1 MAANSQTNSTGPL
14 DDRAH
19 AGILGQTASG
29 DCIPG
34 IEILAQVS
42 HEMRTP
48 LNAVLGCATLLLE
61 GSDPLT
67 KEQRQL
73 LELLNSSGET
83 MLGFLNRILDFAKIQ
98 AGKMDRNYDPF
109 SPVESIHM
117 AMDMVALKAQAKGL
131 RLLFKNTSEIPPVL
145 MGDEVNFQQILINLL
160 SNAVKFTNQGH
171 VSITASG
178 FDRQDAAGYVL
189 CIQIRDTGI
198 GMSPEEQS
206 RVFQPFSQASDK
218 IRSTFGGSGLG
229 LAITAGITK
238 ALGGTLHLESEK
250 GRGTLITVHLPFG
263 LVHPSTSTISS
274 VKPLPSDFAPPRTAN
289 SRPNAPKKD
298 SAPEVSM
305 PGKNLQWDKRFAQEH
320 PLNILVV
327 DDAAANKM
335 VAVSMLRLLGYQPE
349 EADDGMDAIKKIAER
364 KIDAIL
370 LDLRM
375 PQISGLEVA
384 HRVRAQSLRACHFPD
399 RPLQIIAMTA
409 DPTYQASITGAE
421 GDFDDFLSK
430 PMRLENLVAALTKT
444 HERLTSQPTNSALS

>member
-1 MAANSQTNSTGPL
+1 MAANLQTNKNGSM
-14 DDRAH
+14 
-19 AGILGQTASG
+19 AGNTAAGLLCQSDSG
-29 DCIPG
+29 SCTPAL
-34 IEILAQVS
+34 EILAQVS

-83 MLGFLNRILDFAKIQ
+83 MLGFINRILDFAKIQ
-98 AGKMDRNYDPF
+98 AGRMEHNFEPF

-117 AMDMVALKAQAKGL
+117 AMDLVALKAQAKGL
-131 RLLFKNTSEIPPVL
+131 RMLFKNTAEIPPML
-145 MGDEVNFQQILINLL
+145 MGDEVHFQQILINLL
-160 SNAVKFTNQGH
+160 SNAVKFTEQGQ

-178 FDRQDAAGYVL
+178 FNRQDAEGYVL
-189 CIQIRDTGI
+189 SLQIRDTGI
-198 GMSPEEQS
+198 GMTPEEKAK
-206 RVFQPFSQASDK
+206 VFQPFSQATGK
-218 IRSTFGGSGLG
+218 IRNTFGGTGLG
-229 LAITAGITK
+229 LAITSGLTK
-238 ALGGTLHLESEK
+238 ALGGSLHLESEK
-250 GRGTLITVHLPFG
+250 GRGTLVTIHLPFG
-263 LVHPSTSTISS
+263 VINSNTANATA
-274 VKPLPSDFAPPRTAN
+274 VKPLPADYSPPKPTA
-289 SRPNAPKKD
+289 SQPEPIKKNMTTGTGH
-298 SAPEVSM
+298 V
-305 PGKNLQWDKRFAQEH
+305 GKGLQWDRHFAQEH

-349 EADDGMDAIKKIAER
+349 EADDGLDALKKISEKR
-364 KIDAIL
+364 VDAVL

-375 PQISGLEVA
+375 PQVSGLEVA
-384 HRVRAQSLRACHFPD
+384 RKVRTDAQHASHFPN

-409 DPTYQASITGAE
+409 DPTFQSSVTGAQ

-444 HERLTSQPTNSALS
+444 HERLTSQAPNPALS